1 MTHDEPECS
10 HDTLTPCSAADWL
23 QCDRCYRVVCLVH
36 DSLFEVYQ
44 SGSLPY
50 YAADMLCQRCI
61 DDCRELGELITGGDA
76 QFINLR

>member
-1 MTHDEPECS
+1 MIHPKPSCVE
-10 HDTLTPCSAADWL
+10 DTLTPCFSSDWG
-23 QCDRCYRVVCLVH
+23 QCDRCYRLVCSVH

-50 YAADMLCQRCI
+50 YSADMLCQRCI

-76 QFINLR
+76 QYINVR